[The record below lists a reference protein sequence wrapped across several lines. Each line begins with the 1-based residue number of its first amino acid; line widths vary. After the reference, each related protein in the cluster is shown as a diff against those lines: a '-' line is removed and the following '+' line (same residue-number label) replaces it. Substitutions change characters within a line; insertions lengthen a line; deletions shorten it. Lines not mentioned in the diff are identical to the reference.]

1 MLPKKVKALK
11 TLLLKLLKEKI
22 PDRKE
27 AEKSQLDLFIETEN
41 D

>member
-22 PDRKE
+22 PDRKRSR
-27 AEKSQLDLFIETEN
+27 KKPIRLIYRN
-41 D
+41 

>member
-11 TLLLKLLKEKI
+11 TLLLKLLKKI
-22 PDRKE
+22 LERKE
-27 AEKSQLDLFIETEN
+27 AEKSQLDLLIETEN